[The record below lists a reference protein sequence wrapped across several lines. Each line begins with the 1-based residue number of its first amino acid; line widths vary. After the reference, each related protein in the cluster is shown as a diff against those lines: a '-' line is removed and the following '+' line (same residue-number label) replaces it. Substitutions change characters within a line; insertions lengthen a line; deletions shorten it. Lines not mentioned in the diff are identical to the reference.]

1 MDGTGG
7 NQTAGSERVANGG
20 GAATGLG
27 CATHGRRAGCPGTRP
42 DVVGWALGELTGTQL
57 VNLSP
62 DGLDF
67 ALPILR
73 QWFAFAALMEGEI
86 PVEYVA
92 GDPARL
98 DRWTDVIA
106 TAVELAPDE
115 AALDHLLVPIARSS
129 PGVASLVLA
138 VLDEAVEEA
147 VRDGEVGSVP
157 VEGIGTQLRQAM
169 SAFPGW
175 PWAHRAG
182 DRPGTGDRPAEAIGH
197 RKSGRSVPDGVVRR
211 RSART

>member
-1 MDGTGG
+1 MRVLYPRCAGLDVHSR
-7 NQTAGSERVANGG
+7 QVTACVRVAD
-20 GAATGLG
+20 
-27 CATHGRRAGCPGTRP
+27 GRTVTTEHR
-42 DVVGWALGELTGTQL
+42 E
-57 VNLSP
+57 
-62 DGLDF
+62 
-67 ALPILR
+67 LPILR

-86 PVEYVA
+86 SVEDVA

-129 PGVASLVLA
+129 PAVASLVLE

-169 SAFPGW
+169 SAFLDGLGPIGREIG
-175 PWAHRAG
+175 PVRE
-182 DRPGTGDRPAEAIGH
+182 TGQSEAIGH